1 MNDINEDDREKGE
14 IEKQE
19 RGKKPSEENVIQGQE
34 KGIRKQKKNISVMKK
49 LKTWQVLGE

>member
-19 RGKKPSEENVIQGQE
+19 RGKKPSELFRDKRKELEN
-34 KGIRKQKKNISVMKK
+34 KRKIS
-49 LKTWQVLGE
+49 